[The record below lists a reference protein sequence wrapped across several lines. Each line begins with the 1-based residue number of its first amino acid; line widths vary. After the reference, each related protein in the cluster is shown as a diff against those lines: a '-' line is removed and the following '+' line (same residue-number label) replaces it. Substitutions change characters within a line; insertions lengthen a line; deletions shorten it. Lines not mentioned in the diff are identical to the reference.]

1 MSLNGIALDLSKT
14 YNTRQHGDLT
24 CHFTWFGA
32 DADDVEPCICLV
44 PTYRILAP
52 GHAKPCVIALSS
64 AYKYAEDRYLMES
77 ALSIAEILGLGPS
90 AAYKVA
96 TVINDG
102 LLELITMPPKPVERQ
117 VVVAD
122 AIVTDERG
130 KQHHFEMVE
139 DV

>member
-1 MSLNGIALDLSKT
+1 MNGIALDLSKT
-14 YNTRQHGDLT
+14 HNTRQHGDLT

-32 DADDVEPCICLV
+32 EADEREPCIVLV

-64 AYKYAEDRYLMES
+64 AYKYADDRYLMD
-77 ALSIAEILGLGPS
+77 AAMNIAEILGLGQS
-90 AAYKVA
+90 AAFKIA

-102 LLELITMPPKPVERQ
+102 LLELIKMPPKPVERQ

-122 AIVTDERG
+122 AFVTEENG
-130 KQHHFEMVE
+130 KRHHFEMVE